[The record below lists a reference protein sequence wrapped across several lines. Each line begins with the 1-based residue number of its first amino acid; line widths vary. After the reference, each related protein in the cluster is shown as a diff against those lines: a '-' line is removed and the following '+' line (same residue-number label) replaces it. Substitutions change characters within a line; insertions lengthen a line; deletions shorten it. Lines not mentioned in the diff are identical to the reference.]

1 MGRKEYLEKR
11 QTMLNEAKQLI
22 NSGKIDEGNKKMDE
36 IKALDERFEAEAK
49 ANAALE
55 AMEHVPQG
63 MNLQNM
69 TDAGAEGRLAAA
81 GVTGAPERVPM
92 DGTHQPTVE
101 KTDYSSEAY
110 KTAWAKSMM
119 GKPLSAEEDAAYKMV
134 NEAFT
139 HTTGNT
145 GTVIPKVV
153 TAGIW
158 QEIGEIYPYWNDISK
173 TYVNGILTMI
183 KADTSTDA
191 KWYDEATKTEDGKE
205 TFETMT
211 LNGCELSRAIT
222 VSWKLKEMAMDEFL
236 PYIQK
241 RMAEKMGAAL
251 GYGSTHGKGQP
262 GAGETFKAEPMGV
275 VTALEKETN
284 TPQIAEYVKGALGYT
299 DIITVRAKVKSGYAG
314 GLSIYANSNT
324 IWTELANVKDQN
336 GRPILI
342 ADVANGGAFKVL
354 GMAVKEDDSML
365 DGEILMSNASR
376 GYTANINKEIS
387 VTLEEHVKERI
398 TDYCAY
404 AIVDGAMVTSKAH
417 ALLKYKAGE

>member
-11 QTMLNEAKQLI
+11 QAMLNEAKQFI
-22 NSGKIDEGNKKMDE
+22 NSGKIDEGNKKMEE

-55 AMEHVPQG
+55 AMEHAPQG
-63 MNLQNM
+63 INLQNL
-69 TDAGAEGRLAAA
+69 TDAGAEGRTASA
-81 GVTGAPERVPM
+81 GIARVTKGIAMNGQQHTE
-92 DGTHQPTVE
+92 E
-101 KTDYSSEAY
+101 KLDYSSEAY

-134 NEAFT
+134 NEVFT

-191 KWYDEATKTEDGKE
+191 AWYDEATKTDDGKE

-222 VSWKLKEMAMDEFL
+222 VSWKLKEMAMEEFL

-251 GYGSTHGKGQP
+251 GYGATHGKGQP

-314 GLSIYANSNT
+314 GLCIYANSNT
-324 IWTELANVKDQN
+324 I
-336 GRPILI
+336 
-342 ADVANGGAFKVL
+342 
-354 GMAVKEDDSML
+354 
-365 DGEILMSNASR
+365 
-376 GYTANINKEIS
+376 
-387 VTLEEHVKERI
+387 
-398 TDYCAY
+398 
-404 AIVDGAMVTSKAH
+404 
-417 ALLKYKAGE
+417 

>member
-1 MGRKEYLEKR
+1 MTREEYLAKR

-22 NSGKIDEGNKKMDE
+22 NSGKVDEGNEKMEE
-36 IKALDERFEAEAK
+36 IKALDESFEAEAK
-49 ANAALE
+49 AKAALE
-55 AMEHVPQG
+55 AMEKEPQG

-69 TDAGAEGRLAAA
+69 TDSGAESRLASNGA
-81 GVTGAPERVPM
+81 VGAPAGIPM
-92 DGTHQPTVE
+92 NGAQGAKDE
-101 KTDYSSEAY
+101 TDYASESY
-110 KTAWAKSMM
+110 KNAWAKTMM
-119 GKPLSAEEDAAYKMV
+119 GKSLSAQERNAYQMV

-145 GTVIPKVV
+145 GTVIPKTV

-173 TYVNGILTMI
+173 TYVNGILTTI
-183 KADTSTDA
+183 VADTSTDA
-191 KWYDEATKTEDGKE
+191 AWYDEDTKTDDGKE
-205 TFETMT
+205 TFKTMT

-251 GYGSTHGKGQP
+251 GYGATHGKGQP
-262 GAGETFKAEPMGV
+262 GAGETFKAEPLGI
-275 VTALEKETN
+275 VTALGKEAN
-284 TPQIAEYVKGALGYT
+284 TPQIAEYTKGALGYT
-299 DIITVRAKVKSGYAG
+299 DIITARSKVKSGYAG
-314 GLSIYANSNT
+314 GLAVYANSNT
-324 IWTELANVKDQN
+324 IWTEIANVKDQN

-342 ADVANGGAFKVL
+342 ADVANGGAFKIL
-354 GMAVKEDDSML
+354 GMPVKEDDSML

-376 GYTANINKEIS
+376 GYTANVNKEIS
-387 VTLEEHVKERI
+387 VTLEEHVKDRV

-404 AIVDGAMVTSKAH
+404 AIVDGTMVTSKAH
-417 ALLKYKAGE
+417 ALLKHKMGE

>member
-1 MGRKEYLEKR
+1 MTREEYLAKR
-11 QTMLNEAKQLI
+11 QAMLNEAKQLI
-22 NSGKIDEGNKKMDE
+22 NSGKVDEGNKKMED
-36 IKALDERFEAEAK
+36 IKALDEKFEAETKAK
-49 ANAALE
+49 AALE
-55 AMEHVPQG
+55 AMENAPQG
-63 MNLQNM
+63 VNIQNV
-69 TDAGAEGRLAAA
+69 TDAGAEVRLAAA
-81 GVTGAPERVPM
+81 GAAGVPERAPM
-92 DGTHQPTVE
+92 DGTHQSTVE
-101 KTDYSSEAY
+101 KTDYASEEY
-110 KTAWAKSMM
+110 KTAWAKAMM
-119 GKPLSAEEDAAYKMV
+119 GKPMSAEEGNAYRMV

-191 KWYDEATKTEDGKE
+191 AWYDEATKTDDGKE

-222 VSWKLKEMAMDEFL
+222 VSWKLKEMAMEEFL

-251 GYGSTHGKGQP
+251 GYGATHGKGQP

-284 TPQIAEYVKGALGYT
+284 TPQIAEYVKGSLGYT
-299 DIITVRAKVKSGYAG
+299 DIITARAKVKSGYAG

-387 VTLEEHVKERI
+387 VTLEDHVKDRI

>member
-11 QTMLNEAKQLI
+11 QAMLNEAKQLI
-22 NSGKIDEGNKKMDE
+22 NSGKIDEGNKKMEE

-55 AMEHVPQG
+55 AMENVPQG
-63 MNLQNM
+63 MNLQNL
-69 TDAGAEGRLAAA
+69 TDARAEG
-81 GVTGAPERVPM
+81 GVTSAGTARVAERIAM
-92 DGTHQPTVE
+92 NGQQHTEE
-101 KTDYSSEAY
+101 KLDYSSEAY

-205 TFETMT
+205 TFETLT

-262 GAGETFKAEPMGV
+262 GSGESFKAEPLGI
-275 VTALEKETN
+275 VTALEKQED
-284 TPQIAEYVKGALGYT
+284 TPQISEYTKGALGYT
-299 DIITVRAKVKSGYAG
+299 DIITTRAKVKSGYAG
-314 GLSIYANSNT
+314 GLAVYANSNT
-324 IWTELANVKDQN
+324 IWTEIANVKDQN

-342 ADVANGGAFKVL
+342 ADVANGGAFKIL
-354 GMAVKEDDSML
+354 GMPVKEDDSML

-376 GYTANINKEIS
+376 GYTANVNKEIS
-387 VTLEEHVKERI
+387 VTLEEHIKDRI

>member
-63 MNLQNM
+63 MNLQNL
-69 TDAGAEGRLAAA
+69 TDAGAEGRTASA
-81 GVTGAPERVPM
+81 GTARVTEGIVMNGQRHTE
-92 DGTHQPTVE
+92 E
-101 KTDYSSEAY
+101 KLDYSSEAY

-173 TYVNGILTMI
+173 T
-183 KADTSTDA
+183 
-191 KWYDEATKTEDGKE
+191 
-205 TFETMT
+205 
-211 LNGCELSRAIT
+211 
-222 VSWKLKEMAMDEFL
+222 
-236 PYIQK
+236 
-241 RMAEKMGAAL
+241 
-251 GYGSTHGKGQP
+251 
-262 GAGETFKAEPMGV
+262 
-275 VTALEKETN
+275 
-284 TPQIAEYVKGALGYT
+284 
-299 DIITVRAKVKSGYAG
+299 
-314 GLSIYANSNT
+314 
-324 IWTELANVKDQN
+324 
-336 GRPILI
+336 
-342 ADVANGGAFKVL
+342 
-354 GMAVKEDDSML
+354 
-365 DGEILMSNASR
+365 
-376 GYTANINKEIS
+376 
-387 VTLEEHVKERI
+387 
-398 TDYCAY
+398 
-404 AIVDGAMVTSKAH
+404 
-417 ALLKYKAGE
+417 

>member
-1 MGRKEYLEKR
+1 ME
-11 QTMLNEAKQLI
+11 
-22 NSGKIDEGNKKMDE
+22 E

-63 MNLQNM
+63 MDLQNL
-69 TDAGAEGRLAAA
+69 TDAGAEVKTAA
-81 GVTGAPERVPM
+81 GTARVTKGIAMNGQQHTE
-92 DGTHQPTVE
+92 E
-101 KTDYSSEAY
+101 KLDYSSETY

-119 GKPLSAEEDAAYKMV
+119 GKPLSAEEDATYKMV

-205 TFETMT
+205 TFETLT

-262 GAGETFKAEPMGV
+262 GSGEIFKAEPLGI
-275 VTALEKETN
+275 VTALEKQEG
-284 TPQIAEYVKGALGYT
+284 TPQISEYTKGALGYT
-299 DIITVRAKVKSGYAG
+299 DIITTRAKVKSGYAG
-314 GLSIYANSNT
+314 GLAVYANSNT
-324 IWTELANVKDQN
+324 IWTEIANVKDQN

-342 ADVANGGAFKVL
+342 ADVANGGAFKIL
-354 GMAVKEDDSML
+354 GMPVKEDDSML

-376 GYTANINKEIS
+376 GYTANVNKEIS
-387 VTLEEHVKERI
+387 VTLEEHIKDRI

-417 ALLKYKAGE
+417 ALLKYKVGE